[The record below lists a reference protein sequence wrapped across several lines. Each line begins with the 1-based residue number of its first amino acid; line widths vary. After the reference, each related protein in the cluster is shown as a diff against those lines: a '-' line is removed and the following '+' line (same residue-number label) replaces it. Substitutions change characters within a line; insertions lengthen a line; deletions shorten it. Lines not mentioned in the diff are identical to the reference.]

1 MFEYIHQ
8 EQHWN
13 LRYRT
18 EIYHYNYNADI
29 KPVYNPDFWSNI
41 AQPKNQFQAIINHNH
56 AEPEFIYLRSGRL
69 YVRLGEEKL
78 TLNHGELLLIDPF
91 ELHSADFDRD
101 DDVEYC
107 YLIFSFDCLAGS
119 GNAVSDK
126 LSAIKNGRLRFPK
139 TIPASDPLASELGG
153 LMLELQ
159 KLPRETEADD
169 LLAVSILSRFMSRI
183 FSGVG
188 LCESE
193 SCRDIEFISR
203 VNEYIDRN
211 YSDSGVT
218 TAAISAALGY
228 SKGYFCALFRKNFET
243 TFSNYLTDYRLGA
256 AMTDYRNSPLRLSE
270 IAEKVGFGDYCY
282 FSRCFHR
289 KTGVSPT
296 EYFQN
301 PAR

>member
-1 MFEYIHQ
+1 MMRNVHKEQYRNLKYCTELYNFNYSAGIH
-8 EQHWN
+8 
-13 LRYRT
+13 
-18 EIYHYNYNADI
+18 
-29 KPVYNPDFWSNI
+29 PDYDPYYWCHAIQSES
-41 AQPKNQFQAIINHNH
+41 QFQAITIHNH
-56 AEPEFIYLRSGRL
+56 AEPEFIFMRRGRL
-69 YVRLGEEKL
+69 YITLGADEL
-78 TLNHGELLLIDPF
+78 TLNAGDFLLIDPY
-91 ELHSADFDRD
+91 ELHSANFDRD

-107 YLIFSFDCLAGS
+107 YLIFDFDCLAGS

-126 LSAIKNGRLRFPK
+126 LTALKSGKLRFPK
-139 TIPASDPLASELGG
+139 TVRASDPLASELGG

-211 YSDSGVT
+211 YSDSVVT
-218 TAAISAALGY
+218 TASASAALGY

-296 EYFQN
+296 EYFRN

>member
-1 MFEYIHQ
+1 MLKNIHQ
-8 EQHWN
+8 EQYRN
-13 LRYRT
+13 LKYCT
-18 EIYHYNYNADI
+18 EIYHFNFNADI
-29 KPVYNPDFWSNI
+29 NPEFNTEQWSKIYQSENL
-41 AQPKNQFQAIINHNH
+41 FEAIINHNH
-56 AEPEFIYLRSGRL
+56 AEPEFIFMRRGRL
-69 YVRLGEEKL
+69 YVRLGADEL
-78 TLNHGELLLIDPF
+78 TLNAGDFLLIDPY

-107 YLIFSFDCLAGS
+107 YLIFDFDCLAGS

-126 LSAIKNGRLRFPK
+126 LSAIKSGKLRFPK

-169 LLAVSILSRFMSRI
+169 LLAASILSRFMSRI
-183 FSGVG
+183 FSEGG

-203 VNEYIDRN
+203 VNEFIDRN

-256 AMTDYRNSPLRLSE
+256 AMTDYRNSSLRLSE
-270 IAEKVGFGDYCY
+270 IAEQVGFGDYCY
-282 FSRCFHR
+282 FSRCFRR
-289 KTGVSPT
+289 KTGVSPN
-296 EYFQN
+296 EYFRRTEQ
-301 PAR
+301 

>member
-1 MFEYIHQ
+1 MMRNVHKEQYRNLKYCTELYNFNYSAGIH
-8 EQHWN
+8 
-13 LRYRT
+13 
-18 EIYHYNYNADI
+18 
-29 KPVYNPDFWSNI
+29 PDYDPYYWCHAIQSES
-41 AQPKNQFQAIINHNH
+41 QFQAITIHNH
-56 AEPEFIYLRSGRL
+56 AEPEFIFMRRGRL
-69 YVRLGEEKL
+69 YITLGADEL
-78 TLNHGELLLIDPF
+78 TLNAGDFLLIDPY

-107 YLIFSFDCLAGS
+107 YLIFDFDCLAGS

-126 LSAIKNGRLRFPK
+126 LSALKSGKLRFPK
-139 TIPASDPLASELGG
+139 TVRASDPLASELGG

-169 LLAVSILSRFMSRI
+169 LLAVSILSRFISRI

-211 YSDSGVT
+211 YSDSVVT
-218 TAAISAALGY
+218 TASASAALGY
-228 SKGYFCALFRKNFET
+228 SKGYFCTLFRKNFET

-296 EYFQN
+296 EYFRN

>member
-1 MFEYIHQ
+1 MMRNVHK
-8 EQHWN
+8 EQYRN
-13 LRYRT
+13 LKYCT
-18 EIYHYNYNADI
+18 ELYNFNYNADI
-29 KPVYNPDFWSNI
+29 HPDYDPYYWCHAIQSES
-41 AQPKNQFQAIINHNH
+41 QFQAITIHNH
-56 AEPEFIYLRSGRL
+56 AEPEFIYMRRGRL
-69 YVRLGEEKL
+69 YVRLGAEEL
-78 TLNHGELLLIDPF
+78 TLNAGDFLLIDPF

-169 LLAVSILSRFMSRI
+169 LLAVSILSRFMSRV

-203 VNEYIDRN
+203 LNEFIELN
-211 YSDSGVT
+211 YKSNLT
-218 TAAISAALGY
+218 TASASAALGY
-228 SKGYFCALFRKNFET
+228 SKGYFCALFRKNFDM

-296 EYFQN
+296 EYFRN

>member
-1 MFEYIHQ
+1 MLKNIHQ
-8 EQHWN
+8 EQYRN
-13 LRYRT
+13 LKYCT
-18 EIYHYNYNADI
+18 ELYNYNYNADI
-29 KPVYNPDFWSNI
+29 NPLDNSDLWSRI
-41 AQPKNQFQAIINHNH
+41 IQSESQFQAIINHNH
-56 AEPEFIYLRSGRL
+56 AEPEFIYLRRGRL

-78 TLNHGELLLIDPF
+78 TLNPGELLLIDPF

-139 TIPASDPLASELGG
+139 TIPASNPLASELGG

-203 VNEYIDRN
+203 VNEYIDLN
-211 YSDSGVT
+211 YKSNIT
-218 TAAISAALGY
+218 TAAVSAALGY
-228 SKGYFCALFRKNFET
+228 SKGYFCALFRKNFEM

-256 AMTDYRNSPLRLSE
+256 AMTYYRNSPLRISE
-270 IAEKVGFGDYCY
+270 IAERVGFGDYCY

-296 EYFQN
+296 EYFRN